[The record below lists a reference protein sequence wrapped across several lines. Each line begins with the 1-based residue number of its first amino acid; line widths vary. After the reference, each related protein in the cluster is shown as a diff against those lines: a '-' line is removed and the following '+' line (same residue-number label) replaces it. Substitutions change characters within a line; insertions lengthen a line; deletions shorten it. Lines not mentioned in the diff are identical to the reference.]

1 MCHHGQPPP
10 PPPST
15 WCLITSAFP
24 SPLSVHPGSFIVP
37 PTHILLF
44 HLNTSNMCFHLHPVF
59 VHASFH
65 LSIYPSL
72 GHLYTSPPPAVSLPA
87 TISPDTTSPQ
97 DLSMLTPGQIKL
109 GFWEFHP
116 SFVFPGN
123 TQAPFSHEYSDYCA
137 HPPQYIHAASL
148 LIWDRCNSSACPC
161 LPQNNSRDKRGF
173 VFAPCPS
180 QQSLPGSII

>member
-137 HPPQYIHAASL
+137 HPPPNTYTPHPFSFGTAVIPRHAPASHRIIL
-148 LIWDRCNSSACPC
+148 ETKGVLCLHPAPPSSLC
-161 LPQNNSRDKRGF
+161 L
-173 VFAPCPS
+173 AA
-180 QQSLPGSII
+180 